1 MKEGIQMGKFN
12 MASMGLG
19 EGMLNKY
26 SQNLKQNFETVNIDI
41 NDIEENEN
49 NKYSITN
56 IDELVE
62 AIRTV
67 GGLEQNLEV
76 MKTPTGKYKLL
87 TGHRRLK
94 ALKILAAEDKKYQYA
109 PCKVTTLDSVNL
121 PVSDLSK
128 EKYLINITNSTQRDM
143 TDADK
148 YNQYQDLREVYT
160 EARNNGFVLSEKMR
174 ILIANDMKVS
184 PAQVGKMDYINNNAT
199 DELKEK
205 LTNNEVSIA
214 AANEIAHLDENEQS
228 KKATQKKERI
238 IDTLDK
244 DFYPLDLAT
253 FNDMSKT
260 YAALNVKLSKESKS
274 DRELSKKE
282 YAKVLKCKEN
292 ILKELDKLKKIIDK

>member
-1 MKEGIQMGKFN
+1 MGKFN
-12 MASMGLG
+12 LKTVGLG
-19 EGMLNKY
+19 DGMLNQY
-26 SQNLKQNFETVNIDI
+26 SQNLKQNFETINIDI
-41 NDIEENEN
+41 NEIEENEN
-49 NKYSITN
+49 NKYSIKN

-62 AIRTV
+62 AIRIV

-76 MKTPTGKYKLL
+76 MKLPNGKYKLL

-94 ALKILAAEDKKYQYA
+94 ALKILAQEDEKFKFA
-109 PCKVTTLDSVNL
+109 PCKVTTLDSVKL
-121 PVSDLSK
+121 PISDLSK

-174 ILIANDMKVS
+174 VLIANDMKVS
-184 PAQVGKMDYINNNAT
+184 PAQVGKMDYINNNASE
-199 DELKEK
+199 ELKEQ
-205 LTNNEVSIA
+205 LSNDEVSIA
-214 AANEIAHLDENEQS
+214 AANELAHLDEEEQT
-228 KKATQKKERI
+228 KVTQKKERI

-244 DFYPLDLAT
+244 DFYPLELAT
-253 FNDMSKT
+253 FNEMSKT
-260 YAALNVKLSKESKS
+260 YASLNVRISKEAKS

-292 ILKELDKLKKIIDK
+292 ILKELEKLSKIID

>member
-1 MKEGIQMGKFN
+1 MGKFN

-19 EGMLNKY
+19 EGMLNQY

-41 NDIEENEN
+41 NEIEENEN

-76 MKTPTGKYKLL
+76 MKTPNGKYKLL

-94 ALKILAAEDKKYQYA
+94 ALHILADEDKKYQYA

-174 ILIANDMKVS
+174 VLIANDMKVS

-199 DELKEK
+199 DELKEQ

-214 AANEIAHLDENEQS
+214 AANEIAHLDETEQS

-238 IDTLDK
+238 IDTLDQ
-244 DFYPLDLAT
+244 DFYPLDLAI
-253 FNDMSKT
+253 FNDMSRT

-292 ILKELDKLKKIIDK
+292 ILKELDKLKNIIDK